1 MKDSENG
8 INSVDFQVKWEDKP
22 AGLIQRLLTKI
33 HLNFTD
39 YQITKDELIIKKG
52 FIFRRVNAIEL
63 YLLKDPDLTMN
74 IYQRLLGIS
83 TVSALIDTKSSSNTE
98 GSRVYLK
105 NIKNGDRVRKLLRDS
120 IEADVM
126 ERQVTYFDKV

>member
-1 MKDSENG
+1 MND
-8 INSVDFQVKWEDKP
+8 INKVDFQVKWEDKP

-33 HLNFTD
+33 NLNFTD

-63 YLLKDPDLTMN
+63 YQLKDPDLTMN

-83 TVSALIDTKSSSNTE
+83 TVSALIDTNSSSNTE
-98 GSRVYLK
+98 GSRVYLR

>member
-39 YQITKDELIIKKG
+39 YQITKDELIIKRG

-83 TVSALIDTKSSSNTE
+83 TVSALIDTKSSSNPE

>member
-83 TVSALIDTKSSSNTE
+83 TVSALIDTKSSSNTD

>member
-1 MKDSENG
+1 
-8 INSVDFQVKWEDKP
+8 
-22 AGLIQRLLTKI
+22 
-33 HLNFTD
+33 
-39 YQITKDELIIKKG
+39 
-52 FIFRRVNAIEL
+52 
-63 YLLKDPDLTMN
+63 MN

-83 TVSALIDTKSSSNTE
+83 TVSALIDTNSSSNPE
-98 GSRVYLK
+98 GSRVYLR

>member
-1 MKDSENG
+1 MKDGATG
-8 INSVDFQVKWEDKP
+8 IQDVDFQIKWEDKP
-22 AGLIQRLLTKI
+22 SGLIQRLLTKI

-39 YQITKDELIIKKG
+39 YQITKDELIIKTG
-52 FIFRRVNAIEL
+52 FVFRKVNAIEL

-74 IYQRLLGIS
+74 LYQRLLGIS
-83 TVSALIDTKSSSNTE
+83 TVSAVVDTHAGSNIAGT
-98 GSRVYLK
+98 RVYIR

-126 ERQVTYFDKV
+126 ERKITYFDKV

>member
-1 MKDSENG
+1 MTKSENNLENVEFE
-8 INSVDFQVKWEDKP
+8 IKWEGKP
-22 AGLIQRLLTKI
+22 HGLLERLLTKI

-39 YQITKDELIIKKG
+39 YQITKDELIIKRG
-52 FIFRRVNAIEL
+52 FLFRRINAIEL

-98 GSRVYLK
+98 GSRVYLR

>member
-1 MKDSENG
+1 MND
-8 INSVDFQVKWEDKP
+8 INKVDFQVKWEDKP

-33 HLNFTD
+33 NLNFTD

-63 YLLKDPDLTMN
+63 YQLKDPDLTMN

-83 TVSALIDTKSSSNTE
+83 TVSALIDTSSSSNTE
-98 GSRVYLK
+98 GSRVYLR

>member
-1 MKDSENG
+1 MKDGATGLHE
-8 INSVDFQVKWEDKP
+8 VDFQVKWEDKP

-33 HLNFTD
+33 NLNFTD